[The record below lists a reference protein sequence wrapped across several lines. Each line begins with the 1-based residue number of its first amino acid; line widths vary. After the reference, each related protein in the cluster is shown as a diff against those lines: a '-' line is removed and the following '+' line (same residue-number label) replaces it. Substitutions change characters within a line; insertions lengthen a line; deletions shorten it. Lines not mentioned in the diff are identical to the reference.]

1 MKTLSLKSIYTALI
15 LSVSLLATVLILNS
29 YAKEKALDANN
40 VIPATWYFHGSSTD
54 SRLDSTKYSLS
65 PDPNKPCEGQQEEV
79 CTISAPANTAGYPDM
94 SAIATGT
101 SKVKE
106 RINDAFAS
114 TPSTNETVT
123 ALREKVD

>member
-15 LSVSLLATVLILNS
+15 LSVCLLATILILNS
-29 YAKEKALDANN
+29 FAREKALDANK
-40 VIPATWYFHGSSTD
+40 VIPATWYFHGNSTD

-65 PDPNKPCEGQQEEV
+65 PDPNKLCEGEEEEV
-79 CTISAPANTAGYPDM
+79 CTISAPANAAGHPDM
-94 SAIATGT
+94 SAIATGSST
-101 SKVKE
+101 VKD

-114 TPSTNETVT
+114 TPVTNETVT

>member
-1 MKTLSLKSIYTALI
+1 MKTFSLKSIYTASI
-15 LSVSLLATVLILNS
+15 LSICLLATVLILN
-29 YAKEKALDANN
+29 AFTKEKALETNN
-40 VIPATWYFHGSSTD
+40 VIPSIWYFHGNSTD

-65 PDPNKPCEGQQEEV
+65 PDPNKPCEGQEEEV
-79 CTISAPANTAGYPDM
+79 CTLSAPANGAGYPDM

>member
-1 MKTLSLKSIYTALI
+1 MKTLNLKHFLNATLLI
-15 LSVSLLATVLILNS
+15 VGSVAVSTFLNS
-29 YAKEKALDANN
+29 FATEKVQDLDKQ
-40 VIPATWYFHGSSTD
+40 IPATWYFHGNSTD

-65 PDPNKPCEGQQEEV
+65 PDPNKPCEGQQQEV

-94 SAIATGT
+94 SAIATGS
-101 SKVKE
+101 SKVKD

>member
-1 MKTLSLKSIYTALI
+1 MKILNLKSLLTA
-15 LSVSLLATVLILNS
+15 SLLIVGSVAVSMFLNS
-29 YAKEKALDANN
+29 FATEKVQDLDKQ
-40 VIPATWYFHGSSTD
+40 IPATWYFHGNSTD

-65 PDPNKPCEGQQEEV
+65 PDPNKPCEGQQQEV
-79 CTISAPANTAGYPDM
+79 CTISAPPNTAGYPDM
-94 SAIATGT
+94 SAIATGS
-101 SKVKE
+101 SKVKD

>member
-1 MKTLSLKSIYTALI
+1 MKTLSLKSIYTAMV
-15 LSVSLLATVLILNS
+15 LSVCLLATVLILNS
-29 YAKEKALDANN
+29 FAKEKALNTN
-40 VIPATWYFHGSSTD
+40 KLIPSTWYFHGSSTD

-79 CTISAPANTAGYPDM
+79 CTISAPANGAGYPDM